1 MCMNPSVE
9 YMRVHREEHQRK
21 LELAREYARG
31 YEDGKRAMS
40 ADEWYEWYRRM
51 RSERDLESAIEKV
64 LIDMSLGLCSMG
76 KAVQRLKGL
85 VDG

>member
-1 MCMNPSVE
+1 MCVNPSIE
-9 YMRVHREEHQRK
+9 YMRQHREEHQRK
-21 LELAREYARG
+21 LELAREYMRG

-40 ADEWYEWYRRM
+40 AGEWYEWYRKVRG
-51 RSERDLESAIEKV
+51 EHDLESAIEKV
-64 LIDMSLGLCSMG
+64 LVDMSLGLCSMG